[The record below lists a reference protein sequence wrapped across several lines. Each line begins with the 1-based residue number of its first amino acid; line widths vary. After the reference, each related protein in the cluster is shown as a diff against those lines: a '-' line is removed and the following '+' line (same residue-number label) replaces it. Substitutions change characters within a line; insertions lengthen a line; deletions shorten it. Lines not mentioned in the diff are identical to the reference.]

1 MFMYYVYAH
10 YKADDPDGL
19 PFYVGKGKNQRDLSR
34 ARNQFWKN
42 IVNKHGFVS
51 KRLHENLTEQEAWN
65 IETALIEEYGKLSDG
80 TGCLC
85 NLSDGGE
92 GASGVIHSKETKQ
105 KWSNAKKGK
114 TWEEIYGVEQAN
126 KMREQRKKVKRAH
139 SDETRQKI
147 SASKKGENN
156 PMFAKTFSKEH
167 REKLS
172 ESRTGKPSP
181 TRGIK
186 HSEEARQNYAKAA
199 KLRASRTDIYEKVS
213 SKLTGIK
220 RSEETKKKMSE
231 AAKAR
236 EALKKLNKGN
246 I

>member
-1 MFMYYVYAH
+1 MYYVYAH
-10 YKADDPDGL
+10 YKADDPTGL
-19 PFYVGKGKNQRDLSR
+19 PFYIGKGKNQRELSQT
-34 ARNQFWKN
+34 RNQFWKN
-42 IVNKHGFVS
+42 ISKKHGFVS
-51 KRLHENLTEQEAWN
+51 KRLYENLTEQEAWD
-65 IETALIEEYGKLSDG
+65 IETALIEQYGKLSDG

-85 NLSDGGE
+85 NLSNGGE
-92 GASGVIHSKETKQ
+92 GASGVVHSKETKQ

-126 KMREQRKKVKRAH
+126 KMREDRKKTKRVHLAV
-139 SDETRQKI
+139 TREKM

-172 ESRTGKPSP
+172 EARTGKPSP
-181 TRGIK
+181 TKGIK
-186 HSEEARQNYAKAA
+186 HSNEARQNYAKAA
-199 KLRASRTDIYEKVS
+199 KLRATRSDIYEKVS
-213 SKLTGIK
+213 TKLTGIK

-231 AAKAR
+231 SAKVR
-236 EALKKLNKGN
+236 EALKKLNKGK